1 MPVMPKA
8 IQDYTFHL
16 LTVLVKI
23 VGIVETFMLLA
34 TVKIYEHWW
43 PLKLLVVGVEI

>member
-8 IQDYTFHL
+8 IQDLTFHL

-34 TVKIYEHWW
+34 TVKIYEHW
-43 PLKLLVVGVEI
+43 